1 MTRTEQVNRIIR
13 ALKHYAKELNAEEVL
28 TLGIVTMRAL
38 ERIEKGNKIK
48 S

>member
-28 TLGIVTMRAL
+28 TLGIVTMKSIRKN
-38 ERIEKGNKIK
+38 RREKEIK
-48 S
+48 

>member
-1 MTRTEQVNRIIR
+1 MTRTEQVNRLIR

-38 ERIEKGNKIK
+38 ERIEWKKK
-48 S
+48 

>member
-13 ALKHYAKELNAEEVL
+13 ALKHYANQLNAEEVL

-38 ERIEKGNKIK
+38 ERIEGKKK
-48 S
+48 

>member
-38 ERIEKGNKIK
+38 EWIEGKQK
-48 S
+48 